1 MSAQRNAGRL
11 GGDSLKGGA
20 MATELRAESGT
31 SPAPELLTQVYEFG
45 EELVVLVRLEDG
57 LLELRV
63 PRQAVS
69 KPRPPQSHIPG
80 FHPEATP
87 C

>member
-1 MSAQRNAGRL
+1 MP
-11 GGDSLKGGA
+11 
-20 MATELRAESGT
+20 TELRAETDT
-31 SPAPELLTQVYEFG
+31 SPASGTESVTQVYELE
-45 EELVVLVRLEDG
+45 EELVVLVRLHDG

-69 KPRPPQSHIPG
+69 KPHPRHCHIPG
-80 FHPEATP
+80 FNPEATP

>member
-1 MSAQRNAGRL
+1 
-11 GGDSLKGGA
+11 
-20 MATELRAESGT
+20 MATELWAKSNT
-31 SPAPELLTQVYEFG
+31 SPASETESITQVYELD
-45 EELVVLVRLEDG
+45 EELVVLVRLRDG

-69 KPRPPQSHIPG
+69 KPHPCQSHIPG
-80 FHPEATP
+80 FNPEATP

>member
-1 MSAQRNAGRL
+1 
-11 GGDSLKGGA
+11 
-20 MATELRAESGT
+20 MATELMADSDTSLAPGTESF
-31 SPAPELLTQVYEFG
+31 TQVYESG
-45 EELVVLVRLEDG
+45 DELVVLVRLEDG

-80 FHPEATP
+80 FNPEATP

>member
-1 MSAQRNAGRL
+1 
-11 GGDSLKGGA
+11 
-20 MATELRAESGT
+20 MATELMAESDT

-69 KPRPPQSHIPG
+69 APPARQRHIPG
-80 FHPEATP
+80 FNPEATP